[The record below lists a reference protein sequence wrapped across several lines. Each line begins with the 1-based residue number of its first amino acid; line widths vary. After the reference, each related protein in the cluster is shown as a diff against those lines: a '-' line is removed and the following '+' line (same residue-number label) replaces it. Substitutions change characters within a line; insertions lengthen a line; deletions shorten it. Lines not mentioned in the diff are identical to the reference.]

1 MTAQTTGEGAVAE
14 TLPPRNAYLAAAI
27 ADDFYSDR
35 LDMTA
40 RGTGPVG
47 WSAMPEVKAVA
58 HMRRD
63 GQRELTV
70 RRFLTF
76 VSAMDRARDSN
87 RLWSDAAKML
97 ALRPEAF
104 DPAEASA
111 MPPDQLREMLSAARV
126 SQRHHE
132 DSAAWRTIASSLHA
146 GEGAVAELVEQ
157 GKGDARELLEDLRST
172 GSEGRPR
179 YPLLRSPKLGP
190 LWVRVMAASGGAEVK
205 NIHIVPVAVDV
216 QVRKV
221 TENLGVASKTCLP
234 MRKLRGDGQR
244 ELTVRRFLT
253 FVSAM
258 DRARDSN
265 RLWSDAAKMLALR
278 PEAFDPAE
286 ASAMPPDQL
295 REMLS
300 AARVSQR
307 HHEDSAAWRTIA
319 SSLHAGEGAV
329 AELVEQG
336 KGDARELLKDLRSTG
351 SEGRPR
357 YPLLRGPKLGP
368 LWVRVMAAPGGAE
381 VKNIHV
387 VPVAVDV
394 QVRRVTEN
402 LGVASTS
409 GLPMSRA
416 KPVIRAAWKS
426 AVDAASFGGP
436 PGIAGTCAALDPAL
450 WTFGKYGCG
459 DCEKAGRRVPIGA
472 ACQLCQWVPD

>member
-1 MTAQTTGEGAVAE
+1 MAE
-14 TLPPRNAYLAAAI
+14 RLHRRNADLAAAI

-35 LDMTA
+35 LDMAA

-97 ALRPEAF
+97 DLRPEAF
-104 DPAEASA
+104 DPSEASA
-111 MPPDQLREMLSAARV
+111 MPQDQLREVLSAARV
-126 SQRHHE
+126 SQRHGQ

-157 GKGDARELLEDLRST
+157 GKGDA
-172 GSEGRPR
+172 
-179 YPLLRSPKLGP
+179 
-190 LWVRVMAASGGAEVK
+190 
-205 NIHIVPVAVDV
+205 H
-216 QVRKV
+216 
-221 TENLGVASKTCLP
+221 
-234 MRKLRGDGQR
+234 
-244 ELTVRRFLT
+244 
-253 FVSAM
+253 
-258 DRARDSN
+258 
-265 RLWSDAAKMLALR
+265 
-278 PEAFDPAE
+278 
-286 ASAMPPDQL
+286 
-295 REMLS
+295 
-300 AARVSQR
+300 
-307 HHEDSAAWRTIA
+307 
-319 SSLHAGEGAV
+319 
-329 AELVEQG
+329 
-336 KGDARELLKDLRSTG
+336 ELLKDLRSAG

-381 VKNIHV
+381 VENIHV

-394 QVRRVTEN
+394 QVRKVTEN
-402 LGVASTS
+402 LGVASTT

-426 AVDAASFGGP
+426 AVDSARFGGP

-450 WTFGKYGCG
+450 WVFGKYGCG
-459 DCEKAGRRVPIGA
+459 YCQKEGRRVPIGA

>member
-35 LDMTA
+35 LDMAA

-58 HMRRD
+58 RLRRY

-97 ALRPEAF
+97 DLRPEAF
-104 DPAEASA
+104 DPSEASA
-111 MPPDQLREMLSAARV
+111 MPPNRLREALSAARV
-126 SQRHHE
+126 SQRHGE
-132 DSAAWRTIASSLHA
+132 DSAAWKTIA
-146 GEGAVAELVEQ
+146 
-157 GKGDARELLEDLRST
+157 T
-172 GSEGRPR
+172 
-179 YPLLRSPKLGP
+179 
-190 LWVRVMAASGGAEVK
+190 
-205 NIHIVPVAVDV
+205 
-216 QVRKV
+216 
-221 TENLGVASKTCLP
+221 
-234 MRKLRGDGQR
+234 
-244 ELTVRRFLT
+244 
-253 FVSAM
+253 
-258 DRARDSN
+258 
-265 RLWSDAAKMLALR
+265 
-278 PEAFDPAE
+278 
-286 ASAMPPDQL
+286 
-295 REMLS
+295 
-300 AARVSQR
+300 
-307 HHEDSAAWRTIA
+307 
-319 SSLHAGEGAV
+319 SLHAGEGAV

-336 KGDARELLKDLRSTG
+336 KGDARELLKDLRSAG

-368 LWVRVMAAPGGAE
+368 LWVRVMTAPGGAQVE
-381 VKNIHV
+381 NIHV

-426 AVDAASFGGP
+426 AVDAACFGGP

-459 DCEKAGRRVPIGA
+459 CCEKAGRRVPIGA
-472 ACQLCQWVPD
+472 ACQWCQWLPG